1 MKGVVI
7 ALAILLLAVSG
18 VVGNALYV
26 HHVTDEL
33 RTGLDALPATPDPST
48 TPAAVSDL
56 RRTFADHACW
66 LGISVST
73 TVLDRTGETLAQLET
88 HARLGSTQDYAAT
101 LTLLRELVSEI
112 VRLETLALKNIL

>member
-26 HHVTDEL
+26 HHVTETL
-33 RTGLDALPATPDPST
+33 REGLDSLPATPDPST

-56 RRTFADHACW
+56 RREFTDHVRW
-66 LGISVST
+66 LGISVSM
-73 TVLDRTGETLAQLET
+73 TVLDRTREALAQLET

-101 LTLLRELVSEI
+101 LTLLRELVLEI
-112 VRLETLALKNIL
+112 ARLEKIAPENIL